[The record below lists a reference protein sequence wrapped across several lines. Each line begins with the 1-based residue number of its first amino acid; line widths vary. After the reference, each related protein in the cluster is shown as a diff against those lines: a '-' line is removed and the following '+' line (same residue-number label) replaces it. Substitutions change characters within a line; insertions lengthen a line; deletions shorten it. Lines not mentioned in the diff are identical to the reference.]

1 MDGIWSRK
9 VSLPYLGMSA
19 DSDISQAYHGID
31 GIRSLDGTWS
41 MDGIWPMEG
50 IWSLDGI
57 RSLDGTWSMDRQYV
71 LIQGY

>member
-9 VSLPYLGMSA
+9 VSLPYLGMSE
-19 DSDISQAYHGID
+19 DSDISQAYHGMD

-41 MDGIWPMEG
+41 LDGIRY
-50 IWSLDGI
+50 LDGI
-57 RSLDGTWSMDRQYV
+57 RSLDGIWPMDRQYV